1 MLPLKQF
8 SIVLM
13 KRIMTYCDKTE
24 YKAQKKKKKKKKPE
38 TETVLKQQLRKEDCE
53 EIKNNMT
60 FNYCRKHE
68 TIT

>member
-13 KRIMTYCDKTE
+13 KRIMAYCDKTE
-24 YKAQKKKKKKKKPE
+24 QKAQKKTKKNKPE